1 MRELTAEMAKAKL
14 SGNIDIL
21 RDKIEAAKKS
31 IASGQA
37 DVESISKSEYINKP
51 VSQYLDEIQNGGVRR
66 APLEAAAMLSPYP
79 EVGDRMSYYIARGD
93 GKRSPDWKNA
103 RPSALYDLE
112 KYPYDSDYYLRK
124 IDDWQKRFSDLID
137 GGQLELF

>member
-1 MRELTAEMAKAKL
+1 M
-14 SGNIDIL
+14 
-21 RDKIEAAKKS
+21 
-31 IASGQA
+31 
-37 DVESISKSEYINKP
+37 ESISKSEYINKP

-103 RPSALYDLE
+103 RPSALYDPAN
-112 KYPYDSDYYLRK
+112 YPYDSDYYLRK
-124 IDDWQKRFSDLID
+124 IDDWQKRFSDLIG